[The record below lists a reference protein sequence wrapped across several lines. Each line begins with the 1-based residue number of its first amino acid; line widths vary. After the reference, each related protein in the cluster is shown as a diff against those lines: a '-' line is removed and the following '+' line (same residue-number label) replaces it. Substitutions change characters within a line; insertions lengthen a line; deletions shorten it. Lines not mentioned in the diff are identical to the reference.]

1 MPMILILIFVL
12 LIVIFSSSIRPKDGW
27 KDGYISKE
35 QSRSVEGIFVILIF
49 LGHVVMCFDSYYA
62 LDYPYLAVKV
72 HLDQAVVAMFLFYS
86 GFGMMQSLQKKGTD
100 YLKKIPLKRFLPLL
114 IKFEIAT
121 VIYLAVRMIIK
132 DIPDKKTLILSF
144 TGWESLGNYGWYIFV
159 MLSLYVLFCLSFF
172 ISHKV
177 HTGREAL
184 TFGALILT
192 LFSIIFMLLM
202 CSPGNRER
210 WFYDTVIIFCLG
222 AWYSIFKEKAE
233 AFLSSNLRYMVTC
246 IICLAVY
253 VITSFSRVFRDMH
266 YLIHELWMICFTIA
280 VLLITVKI
288 SIKSKVLDFFGT
300 LAFPMLMF
308 QGLPFLIFSHLNLQ
322 SSPYLFV
329 LLSFTV
335 TVLLSF
341 TFNKISEAFK
351 RKDNKINQKAS

>member
-1 MPMILILIFVL
+1 MILILLFVL
-12 LIVIFSSSIRPKDGW
+12 LIVIFSSSIRHKDGW

-49 LGHVVMCFDSYYA
+49 LGHAVTCFNSNNVFDIY
-62 LDYPYLAVKV
+62 YLAVKV

-114 IKFEIAT
+114 IKYQT
-121 VIYLAVRMIIK
+121 VVLIYLAVRMILRETL
-132 DIPDKKTLILSF
+132 DTKTVILSF
-144 TGWESLGNYGWYIFV
+144 IGWESLGNYGWYIFV
-159 MLSLYVLFCLSFF
+159 MLSLYVLFCISFF

-177 HTGREAL
+177 DSGREAL
-184 TFGALILT
+184 IFGAVILT

-210 WFYDTVIIFCLG
+210 RFYDTYIIFCLG
-222 AWYSIFKEKAE
+222 MWYSIFKEKAE

-246 IICLAVY
+246 IICLSVY
-253 VITSFSRVFRDMH
+253 VVTSFSREFRDLH
-266 YLIHELWMICFTIA
+266 FFIHELWMICFTIA
-280 VLLITVKI
+280 VLLLTVKI
-288 SIKSKVLDFFGT
+288 SIKSKVLDFFGG

-308 QGLPFLIFSHLNLQ
+308 QRLPFLIFSYLNLQ

-329 LLSFTV
+329 LLSLAV
-335 TVLLSF
+335 TVMLSF
-341 TFNKISEAFK
+341 SFKKLSEAFK
-351 RKDNKINQKAS
+351 RKDDKLSKKDS